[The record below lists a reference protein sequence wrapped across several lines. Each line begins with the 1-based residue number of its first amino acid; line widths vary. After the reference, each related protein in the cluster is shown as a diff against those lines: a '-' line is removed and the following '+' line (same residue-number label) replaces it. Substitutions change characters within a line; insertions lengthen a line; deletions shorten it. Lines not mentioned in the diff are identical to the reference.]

1 MTVADS
7 HAAHVAT
14 TKGNSINN
22 AGYHTKSAQ
31 SLQEELPTAAL
42 LPSTF
47 ILVVGATGEGRQ
59 LIRCLRQAGYQIMT
73 WADSNYGE
81 QLARQDGAVTI
92 LTGPFTEANLA
103 TLESNRQLKAVIDA
117 TLPYPNHV
125 SRTLEAWCQQQQLCY
140 LRFLR
145 AETELPDNNLVY
157 QVSSWEE
164 AARTAARL
172 GETIFLT
179 TGTNNLE
186 VFVANPLLKDKRI
199 VVRVLPEHQVIK
211 KCQDLGLTPRDI
223 IAMQGPFSKEINRA
237 MFKACKA
244 NVIVTRD
251 AGPAGGTEAK
261 IAAALALKIPLV
273 VIKRPAIQYRY
284 PVATVAE
291 AIALLKKIAP
301 PKSNVGNGG
310 YILCSAGQHG

>member
-1 MTVADS
+1 MADTP
-7 HAAHVAT
+7 AAHVAPAD
-14 TKGNSINN
+14 N
-22 AGYHTKSAQ
+22 KSGSKTGCQAKPAQ
-31 SLQEELPTAAL
+31 SVREALPTAEL
-42 LPSTF
+42 LPPAF

-59 LIRCLRQAGYQIMT
+59 LIRCLRQAGYQIVT

-81 QLARQDGAVTI
+81 QLARQDGAVKI
-92 LTGPFTEANLA
+92 LTGPFTEDNLA
-103 TLESNRQLKAVIDA
+103 ILGSNGQPEAVIDA
-117 TLPYPNHV
+117 TLPYPNHI
-125 SRTLEAWCQQQQLCY
+125 SRTLEAWCRQQQLCY

-145 AETELPDNNLVY
+145 AETKLPDNNLIY
-157 QVSSWEE
+157 QVASWEE

-186 VFVANPLLKDKRI
+186 VFVKNDLLKDKRI
-199 VVRVLPEHQVIK
+199 VVRVLPEYQVIK

-244 NVIVTRD
+244 GVIVTRD

-261 IAAALALKIPLV
+261 IAAALALKIPVV
-273 VIKRPAIQYRY
+273 VIKRPSIQYLY
-284 PVATVAE
+284 PVNTVAE
-291 AIALLKKIAP
+291 AVALLKKLVP
-301 PKSNVGNGG
+301 R
-310 YILCSAGQHG
+310 